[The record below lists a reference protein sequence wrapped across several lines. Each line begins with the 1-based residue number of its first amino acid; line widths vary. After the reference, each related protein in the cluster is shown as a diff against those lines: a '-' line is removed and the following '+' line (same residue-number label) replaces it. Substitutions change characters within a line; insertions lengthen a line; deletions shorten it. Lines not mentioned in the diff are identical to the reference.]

1 MTPSEVFKIVG
12 TLALPM
18 WILLIVLPK
27 WKVTRFLID
36 YKIVPVLLSVVYAI
50 YIAKALIAGGM
61 MDFGSLE
68 SVMQLFTVEN
78 AVLAGWI
85 HYLAFDLLVGMWM
98 VNQNQT
104 LQIHPIILAPC
115 LVGTFLF
122 GPVGFLIF
130 MIIKS
135 IKRKNATV

>member
-135 IKRKNATV
+135 IKRKNATA